1 MIKVDTHTHKK
12 YDSNMQMRQEASK
25 SNEIFKE
32 VQSK

>member
-1 MIKVDTHTHKK
+1 MIKVDTHIQK

-25 SNEIFKE
+25 SNEILKE